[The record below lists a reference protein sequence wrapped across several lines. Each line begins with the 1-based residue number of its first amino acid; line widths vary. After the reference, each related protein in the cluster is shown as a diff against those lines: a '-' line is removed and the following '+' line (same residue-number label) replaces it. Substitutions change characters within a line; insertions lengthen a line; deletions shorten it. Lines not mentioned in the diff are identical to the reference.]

1 MSSQEG
7 KWRLNFL
14 VWNFRISSSQDWRR
28 DVLYAHV
35 PGWSKILN
43 GLVWETH
50 ADWNFL
56 SAVWPKIL
64 MVQDLGSIGSIE
76 SYFCLNLETNICS
89 ECDLPVR
96 TLNLY
101 FLFLEDVH
109 RVRVCQWRRYCVYIG
124 LLHVI
129 EYDFNLCL
137 GQGHVIADFSVMTSQ
152 SKTIDYKQSSIK
164 FRFKVNGLWVG
175 WIPRNFKIFIFKV

>member
-1 MSSQEG
+1 MHTKIRYSAYHRVEVDGVKETKRHRLRNQRWFDIFCQRFGPRS
-7 KWRLNFL
+7 WR
-14 VWNFRISSSQDWRR
+14 
-28 DVLYAHV
+28 Y
-35 PGWSKILN
+35 KILARF
-43 GLVWETH
+43 GALKVIFAWIWKQ
-50 ADWNFL
+50 AY
-56 SAVWPKIL
+56 AVS
-64 MVQDLGSIGSIE
+64 SICQFGHWTFI
-76 SYFCLNLETNICS
+76 
-89 ECDLPVR
+89 
-96 TLNLY
+96 

-109 RVRVCQWRRYCVYIG
+109 RVRVCLWRRYCVYIR